1 MEQKERELWRHEFRA
16 ASGQKKTL
24 RVVLGDLC
32 DAEGRYDVVVCSA
45 FRDNYRPTRGTLV
58 GALWER
64 RGISVTELAR
74 EPELDLKAMGCWLS
88 RELEGTFRRIACVE
102 LLTYQKR
109 HDQRLFCSA
118 LLKGAFSTLRF
129 VLEQADLRG
138 IPVSRVALPLLG
150 TGNQK
155 LAVADIAGPLINQC
169 LRALETVEGLECIT
183 FYERRLDRLMELT
196 GMLEQMVHPPERLP
210 CQVFISY
217 SHYQLEQAARI
228 RQILER
234 RGLRCWMAPGSIP
247 TGSDYSREIPVV
259 LHEVRVLVLLLT
271 PEAEFSNWV
280 HKEVAIAIG
289 NGRKVVPY
297 QPEKYRVGEQFRF
310 LLEGIQILPGWEQ
323 TPESGL
329 EDLADRIQR
338 MIPQRVR

>member
-1 MEQKERELWRHEFRA
+1 MEQKERELWRHEFCT

-32 DAEGRYDVVVCSA
+32 EAEKPCDVVVCSA

-58 GALWER
+58 GALWEKQ
-64 RGISVTELAR
+64 GISVAELAR
-74 EPELDLKAMGCWLS
+74 KPELDLKAMGCWLS
-88 RELEGTFRRIACVE
+88 GELEGTIRRIACVE
-102 LLTYQKR
+102 ILTLEKR

-129 VLEQADLRG
+129 VLEQADVQG
-138 IPVSRVALPLLG
+138 IPVSQVALPVLG

-155 LAVADIAGPLINQC
+155 LSVADIAGPLINQC
-169 LRALETVEGLECIT
+169 MAALETVEGLKCIT

-196 GMLEQMVHPPERLP
+196 GMLEQMVHPPRHRG

-217 SHYQLEQAARI
+217 SHYQLELAARI
-228 RQILER
+228 RQTLEQ
-234 RGLRCWMAPGSIP
+234 RGIRCWMAPESIP
-247 TGSDYSREIPVV
+247 AGSDYSREIPVV
-259 LHEVRVLVLLLT
+259 LHQVQALALLLT

-289 NGRKVVPY
+289 NGRKVIPY
-297 QPEKYRVGEQFRF
+297 QPEEYRLSEQFRF
-310 LLEGIQILPGWEQ
+310 LLEGIQILPGWELSG
-323 TPESGL
+323 EAGL
-329 EDLADRIQR
+329 EALADRIQR
-338 MIPQRVR
+338 LIPQPVN